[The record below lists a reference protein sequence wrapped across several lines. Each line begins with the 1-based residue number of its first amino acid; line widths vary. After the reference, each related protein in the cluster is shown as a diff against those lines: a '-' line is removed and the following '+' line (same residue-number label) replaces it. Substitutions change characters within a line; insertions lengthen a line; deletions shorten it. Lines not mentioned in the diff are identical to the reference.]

1 MNVILSVNSLT
12 VHFHTEAG
20 VVKALEDVSF
30 KIKEGEIL
38 GLVGE
43 TGCGKS
49 VTAMSIMGLVPVPP
63 GKIIGGTIEFEGRDL
78 LSLNREEMR
87 ALRGRDLAMIFQDPM
102 SSLNPVF
109 TAGFQVGE
117 AITAHNPEV
126 KGEPL
131 LSRVTELFRKVN
143 ISDPEQSVKKYPH
156 MLSGGMKQRVMIA
169 MGLSCGPRLIIAD
182 EPTTALDVSIQ
193 AQILSLIRRL
203 QREGGSS
210 VLLISHDL
218 GVIAAMAQR
227 VAVMYAGSIV
237 ECASVDELFGN
248 PLHPYT
254 KGLLGAIPRLDRD
267 QGRLTVIPGT
277 LPDLMNLPK
286 GCKFRERCSEEI
298 PACSSISPGLSE
310 IEPGHEVACHACFG
324 NRTPC

>member
-1 MNVILSVNSLT
+1 MSAILSVKNLT

-30 KIKEGEIL
+30 SIEEGEIL

-49 VTAMSIMGLVPVPP
+49 VTAHSIMGLIPVPP
-63 GKIIGGTIEFEGRDL
+63 GKIVGGTVTFGDHGNLLDL
-78 LSLNREEMR
+78 KEEEMQS
-87 ALRGRDLAMIFQDPM
+87 LRGKEMAMIFQDPM

-109 TAGFQVGE
+109 TAGFQVEE
-117 AITAHNPEV
+117 AIVTHDRQIS
-126 KGEPL
+126 KKDL
-131 LSRVTELFRKVN
+131 LSRVVGLFKKVN
-143 ISDPEQSVKKYPH
+143 ISDPEKSVQSYPH

-193 AQILSLIRRL
+193 AQILTLLKRL
-203 QREGGSS
+203 QNEEGSS

-218 GVIAAMAQR
+218 GVIAAMAKN

-237 ECASVDELFGN
+237 EYASVSTLFQK
-248 PLHPYT
+248 PLLPYT
-254 KGLLGAIPRLDRD
+254 KGLLGAIPRLDREIK
-267 QGRLTVIPGT
+267 RLAVIPGT
-277 LPDLMNLPK
+277 LPNLFNLPE
-286 GCKFRERCSEEI
+286 GCKFRERCSEAFEI
-298 PACSSISPGLSE
+298 CASVRPQLIE
-310 IEPGHEVACHACFG
+310 IEPGYEVACHACA
-324 NRTPC
+324 RDR

>member
-1 MNVILSVNSLT
+1 MTVILSVNNLT

-20 VVKALEDVSF
+20 VVRALQDVSF
-30 KIKEGEIL
+30 QIKEGEIL

-49 VTAMSIMGLVPVPP
+49 VTALSIMGLVPVPP
-63 GKIIGGTIEFEGRDL
+63 GRIVGGTLEFGGRDL
-78 LSLNREEMR
+78 LSLDGEEMR
-87 ALRGRDLAMIFQDPM
+87 ALRGGELAMIFQDPM

-117 AITAHNPEV
+117 AIAAHNPGV
-126 KGEPL
+126 RGKPL
-131 LSRVTELFRKVN
+131 LSRVTGLFRKVN
-143 ISDPEQSVKKYPH
+143 ISDPEQSVHKFPH

-203 QREGGSS
+203 QREEGSS

-248 PLHPYT
+248 PLHPYS

-267 QGRLTVIPGT
+267 QGRLAVIPGT

-286 GCKFRERCSEEI
+286 GCKFRERCSEAI
-298 PACSSISPGLSE
+298 PACSSVSPELRE
-310 IEPGHEVACHACFG
+310 VEPEHEVACHACFR
-324 NRTPC
+324 N

>member
-1 MNVILSVNSLT
+1 MSAILSVKNLT

-30 KIKEGEIL
+30 SIEEGEIL

-49 VTAMSIMGLVPVPP
+49 VTAHSVMGLIPVPP
-63 GKIIGGTIEFEGRDL
+63 GRIVGGTVTFGKHGNLLDL
-78 LSLNREEMR
+78 KEEEMQK
-87 ALRGRDLAMIFQDPM
+87 LRGKEMSMIFQDPM

-109 TAGFQVGE
+109 TAGFQVEE
-117 AITAHNPEV
+117 AIVTHDRHIS
-126 KGEPL
+126 KKDL
-131 LSRVTELFRKVN
+131 LSRVVGLFKKVN
-143 ISDPEQSVKKYPH
+143 ISDPEKSVHSYPH

-169 MGLSCGPRLIIAD
+169 MGLSCGPKLIIAD

-193 AQILSLIRRL
+193 AQILTLLKKL
-203 QREGGSS
+203 QKEEGSS

-218 GVIAAMAQR
+218 GVIAAMAKN

-237 ECASVDELFGN
+237 EYAPVSDLFQQ
-248 PLHPYT
+248 PMHPYT

-267 QGRLTVIPGT
+267 IERLAVIPGT
-277 LPDLMNLPK
+277 LPNLFDLPE
-286 GCKFRERCSEEI
+286 GCKFRERCSEALEI
-298 PACSSISPGLSE
+298 CASVRPRLIE
-310 IEPGHEVACHACFG
+310 IEPGHEVACHACA
-324 NRTPC
+324 RDR

>member
-1 MNVILSVNSLT
+1 MSRILSVNNLT

-20 VVKALEDVSF
+20 IVRALEDVSF
-30 KIKEGEIL
+30 SIEEGEVL

-49 VTAMSIMGLVPVPP
+49 VTALSVMGLVPVPP
-63 GKIIGGTIEFEGRDL
+63 GKILGGTIEFGGRDL
-78 LSLNREEMR
+78 LSLNSEEMR
-87 ALRGRDLAMIFQDPM
+87 ALRGKDLAMIFQDPM

-109 TAGFQVGE
+109 TAGFQVEE
-117 AITAHNPEV
+117 AIVAH
-126 KGEPL
+126 EPGVSGRSL
-131 LSRVTELFRKVN
+131 LSRVVGLFKKVN
-143 ISDPEQSVKKYPH
+143 ISDPEQSVQKYPH

-169 MGLSCGPRLIIAD
+169 MGLSCGPKLIIAD

-193 AQILSLIRRL
+193 AQILTLIRRL

-237 ECASVDELFGN
+237 ECTSVGELFGN
-248 PLHPYT
+248 PRHPYT
-254 KGLLGAIPRLDRD
+254 KGLLGAIPRLDKD
-267 QGRLTVIPGT
+267 QKRLAVIPGT
-277 LPDLMNLPK
+277 LPDLLNLPE
-286 GCKFRERCSEEI
+286 GCRFRERCPEALPI
-298 PACSSISPGLSE
+298 CSSVSPRPGE
-310 IEPGHEVACHACFG
+310 IGPGHEVACHACFG
-324 NRTPC
+324 N

>member
-1 MNVILSVNSLT
+1 MSRILSVNNLT

-20 VVKALEDVSF
+20 IVRALEDVSF
-30 KIKEGEIL
+30 SIEEGEVL

-49 VTAMSIMGLVPVPP
+49 VTALSVMGLVPVPP
-63 GKIIGGTIEFEGRDL
+63 GKILGGTIEFGGRDL
-78 LSLNREEMR
+78 LSLNSEEMR
-87 ALRGRDLAMIFQDPM
+87 ALRGKDLAMIFQDPM

-109 TAGFQVGE
+109 TAGFQVEE
-117 AITAHNPEV
+117 AIVAH
-126 KGEPL
+126 EPGASGRSL
-131 LSRVTELFRKVN
+131 LSRVVGLFKKVN
-143 ISDPEQSVKKYPH
+143 ISDPEQSVQKYPH

-169 MGLSCGPRLIIAD
+169 MGLSCGPKLIIAD

-193 AQILSLIRRL
+193 AQILTLIRRL

-237 ECASVDELFGN
+237 ECTSVGELFGN
-248 PLHPYT
+248 PRHPYT
-254 KGLLGAIPRLDRD
+254 KGLLGAIPRLDKD
-267 QGRLTVIPGT
+267 QKRLAVIPGT
-277 LPDLMNLPK
+277 LPDLLNLPE
-286 GCKFRERCSEEI
+286 GCRFRERCPEALPI
-298 PACSSISPGLSE
+298 CSSVSPRPGE
-310 IEPGHEVACHACFG
+310 IGPGHEVACHACFG
-324 NRTPC
+324 N

>member
-1 MNVILSVNSLT
+1 MSKILSVNNLT

-20 VVKALEDVSF
+20 IVRALEDVSF
-30 KIKEGEIL
+30 SIEEGEVL

-49 VTAMSIMGLVPVPP
+49 VTALSVMGLVPVPP
-63 GKIIGGTIEFEGRDL
+63 GKILGGTIEFGGRNL
-78 LSLNREEMR
+78 LSLDSEEMR
-87 ALRGRDLAMIFQDPM
+87 AMRGKDLAMIFQDPM

-109 TAGFQVGE
+109 TAGFQVEE
-117 AITAHNPEV
+117 AIVAH
-126 KGEPL
+126 EPGASGKSL
-131 LSRVTELFRKVN
+131 LSRVIGLFKKVN
-143 ISDPEQSVKKYPH
+143 ISDPEQSVQKYPH

-169 MGLSCGPRLIIAD
+169 MGLSCGPKLIIAD

-193 AQILSLIRRL
+193 AQILTLIRRL

-237 ECASVDELFGN
+237 ECTSVGELFEN
-248 PLHPYT
+248 PRHPYT
-254 KGLLGAIPRLDRD
+254 KGLLGAIPRLDKD
-267 QGRLTVIPGT
+267 Q
-277 LPDLMNLPK
+277 
-286 GCKFRERCSEEI
+286 
-298 PACSSISPGLSE
+298 
-310 IEPGHEVACHACFG
+310 
-324 NRTPC
+324 

>member
-1 MNVILSVNSLT
+1 MSAILSVKNLT

-30 KIKEGEIL
+30 SIEEGEIL

-49 VTAMSIMGLVPVPP
+49 VTAHSIMGLIPVPP
-63 GKIIGGTIEFEGRDL
+63 GKIVGGTVTFGDHGNLLDL
-78 LSLNREEMR
+78 REEEMQS
-87 ALRGRDLAMIFQDPM
+87 LRGKEMAMIFQDPM

-109 TAGFQVGE
+109 TAGFQVEE
-117 AITAHNPEV
+117 AIVTHDRHIS
-126 KGEPL
+126 KKDL
-131 LSRVTELFRKVN
+131 LSRVVGLFRKVN
-143 ISDPEQSVKKYPH
+143 ISDPEKSVQSYPH

-193 AQILSLIRRL
+193 AQILTLLKRL
-203 QREGGSS
+203 QNEEGSS

-218 GVIAAMAQR
+218 GVIAAMAKN

-237 ECASVDELFGN
+237 EYAPVSTLFEK

-267 QGRLTVIPGT
+267 IGRLAVIPGT
-277 LPDLMNLPK
+277 LPNLFDLPE
-286 GCKFRERCSEEI
+286 GCKFRERCSEALEI
-298 PACSSISPGLSE
+298 CASARPQLIE
-310 IEPGHEVACHACFG
+310 IEPGHEVACHACA
-324 NRTPC
+324 RDR

>member
-1 MNVILSVNSLT
+1 MSRILSVNNLT

-20 VVKALEDVSF
+20 IVRALEDVSF
-30 KIKEGEIL
+30 SIEEGEVL

-49 VTAMSIMGLVPVPP
+49 VTALSVMGLLPVPP
-63 GKIIGGTIEFEGRDL
+63 GKILGGTIEFGGRDL
-78 LSLNREEMR
+78 LSLNSEEMR
-87 ALRGRDLAMIFQDPM
+87 ALRGKDLAMIFQDPM

-109 TAGFQVGE
+109 TAGFQVEE
-117 AITAHNPEV
+117 AIVAH
-126 KGEPL
+126 EPGASGRSL
-131 LSRVTELFRKVN
+131 LSRVVGLFKKVN
-143 ISDPEQSVKKYPH
+143 ISDPEQSVQKYPH

-169 MGLSCGPRLIIAD
+169 MGLSCGPKLIIAD

-193 AQILSLIRRL
+193 AQILTLIRRL

-237 ECASVDELFGN
+237 ECTSVGELFGN
-248 PLHPYT
+248 PRHPYT
-254 KGLLGAIPRLDRD
+254 KGLLGAIPRLDKD
-267 QGRLTVIPGT
+267 QKRLAVIPGT
-277 LPDLMNLPK
+277 LPDLLNLPE
-286 GCKFRERCSEEI
+286 GCRFRERCPEALPI
-298 PACSSISPGLSE
+298 CSSVSPRPGE
-310 IEPGHEVACHACFG
+310 IGPGHEVACHACFG
-324 NRTPC
+324 N

>member
-1 MNVILSVNSLT
+1 MSKILSVNNLT

-20 VVKALEDVSF
+20 IVRALEDVSF
-30 KIKEGEIL
+30 SIEEGEVL

-49 VTAMSIMGLVPVPP
+49 VTDLSVMGHVPVPP
-63 GKIIGGTIEFEGRDL
+63 GKILGGTIEFGGRNL
-78 LSLNREEMR
+78 LSLDSEEMR
-87 ALRGRDLAMIFQDPM
+87 AMRGKDLAMIFQDPM

-109 TAGFQVGE
+109 TAGFQVEE
-117 AITAHNPEV
+117 AIVAH
-126 KGEPL
+126 EPGASGKSL
-131 LSRVTELFRKVN
+131 LSRVIGLFKKVN
-143 ISDPEQSVKKYPH
+143 ISDPEQSVQKYPH

-169 MGLSCGPRLIIAD
+169 MGLSCGPKLIIAD

-193 AQILSLIRRL
+193 AQILTLIRRL

-237 ECASVDELFGN
+237 ECTSVGELFEN
-248 PLHPYT
+248 PRHPYT
-254 KGLLGAIPRLDRD
+254 KGLLGAIPRLDKD
-267 QGRLTVIPGT
+267 QTRLAVIPGT
-277 LPDLMNLPK
+277 LPDLLNLPE
-286 GCKFRERCSEEI
+286 GCKFRERCPEAI
-298 PACSSISPGLSE
+298 PICSSVSPRPQLIG
-310 IEPGHEVACHACFG
+310 PGHEVACHACFG
-324 NRTPC
+324 N

>member
-1 MNVILSVNSLT
+1 MSKILSVNNLT

-20 VVKALEDVSF
+20 IVRALEDVSF
-30 KIKEGEIL
+30 SIEEGEVL

-49 VTAMSIMGLVPVPP
+49 VTALSVMGLVPVPP
-63 GKIIGGTIEFEGRDL
+63 GKILGGTIEFGGRNL
-78 LSLNREEMR
+78 LSLDSEEMR
-87 ALRGRDLAMIFQDPM
+87 AMRGKDLAMIFQDPM

-109 TAGFQVGE
+109 TAGFQVEE
-117 AITAHNPEV
+117 AIVAH
-126 KGEPL
+126 EPGASGKSL
-131 LSRVTELFRKVN
+131 LSRVIGLFKKVN
-143 ISDPEQSVKKYPH
+143 ISDPEQSVQKYPH

-169 MGLSCGPRLIIAD
+169 MGLSCGPKLIIAD

-193 AQILSLIRRL
+193 AQILTLIRRL

-237 ECASVDELFGN
+237 ECTSVGELFEN
-248 PLHPYT
+248 PRHPYT
-254 KGLLGAIPRLDRD
+254 KGLLGAIPRLDKD
-267 QGRLTVIPGT
+267 QTRLAVIPGT
-277 LPDLMNLPK
+277 LPDLLNLPE
-286 GCKFRERCSEEI
+286 GCKFRERCPEAI
-298 PACSSISPGLSE
+298 PICSSVSPRPQLIG
-310 IEPGHEVACHACFG
+310 PGHEVACHACFG
-324 NRTPC
+324 N

>member
-1 MNVILSVNSLT
+1 MSAILSVKNLT

-30 KIKEGEIL
+30 SIEEGEIL

-49 VTAMSIMGLVPVPP
+49 VTAHSIMGLIPVPP
-63 GKIIGGTIEFEGRDL
+63 GRIVGGTVTFGKHGNLLDL
-78 LSLNREEMR
+78 GEEEMQK
-87 ALRGRDLAMIFQDPM
+87 LRGKEMSMIFQDPM

-109 TAGFQVGE
+109 TAGFQVEE
-117 AITAHNPEV
+117 AIVTHD
-126 KGEPL
+126 KHISKKDL
-131 LSRVTELFRKVN
+131 LSRVVGLFKKVN
-143 ISDPEQSVKKYPH
+143 ISDPEKSVHSYPH

-169 MGLSCGPRLIIAD
+169 MGLSCGPKLIIAD

-193 AQILSLIRRL
+193 AQILTLLKKL
-203 QREGGSS
+203 QKEEGSS

-218 GVIAAMAQR
+218 GVIAAMAKN

-237 ECASVDELFGN
+237 EYASVSTLFQK

-267 QGRLTVIPGT
+267 IERLAVIPGT
-277 LPDLMNLPK
+277 LPNLFNLPE
-286 GCKFRERCSEEI
+286 GCKFRERCSEALEI
-298 PACSSISPGLSE
+298 CPSVRPRMIE
-310 IEPGHEVACHACFG
+310 IEPGHEVACHACA
-324 NRTPC
+324 RDR

>member
-1 MNVILSVNSLT
+1 MSAILSVKNLT

-30 KIKEGEIL
+30 SIEEGEIL

-49 VTAMSIMGLVPVPP
+49 VTAHSIMGLIPVPP
-63 GKIIGGTIEFEGRDL
+63 GKIVGGTVTFGKHGNLLDL
-78 LSLNREEMR
+78 REEEMQN
-87 ALRGRDLAMIFQDPM
+87 LRGKEMAMIFQDPM

-109 TAGFQVGE
+109 TAGFQVEE
-117 AITAHNPEV
+117 AIVTHDRQIS
-126 KGEPL
+126 KKDL
-131 LSRVTELFRKVN
+131 LSRVVGLFRKVN
-143 ISDPEQSVKKYPH
+143 ISDPEKSVQSYPH

-169 MGLSCGPRLIIAD
+169 MGLSCGPKLIIAD

-193 AQILSLIRRL
+193 AQILTLLKRL
-203 QREGGSS
+203 QNEEGSS

-218 GVIAAMAQR
+218 GVIAAMAKN

-237 ECASVDELFGN
+237 EYASVSTLFHK

-267 QGRLTVIPGT
+267 IKRLAVIPGT
-277 LPDLMNLPK
+277 LPNLFDLPE
-286 GCKFRERCSEEI
+286 GCKFRERCSEAFEI
-298 PACSSISPGLSE
+298 CASVRPRLIE
-310 IEPGHEVACHACFG
+310 IEPGHEVACHACA
-324 NRTPC
+324 RDR

>member
-1 MNVILSVNSLT
+1 MGDPILSVKNLT

-30 KIKEGEIL
+30 SVGQGEVL

-49 VTAMSIMGLVPVPP
+49 VTALSVMRLIPTPP
-63 GKIIGGTIEFEGRDL
+63 GRIVGGTIHFDGRDVL
-78 LSLNREEMR
+78 ALSEEEMR
-87 ALRGRDLAMIFQDPM
+87 SLRGKDMAMIFQDPI

-109 TAGFQVGE
+109 TAGYQVEE
-117 AITAHNPEV
+117 AIVTHEAVPRRED
-126 KGEPL
+126 L
-131 LSRVTELFRKVN
+131 IARVTGLFKKVN
-143 ISDPEQSVKKYPH
+143 ISDPEKSVRSYPH

-169 MGLSCGPRLIIAD
+169 MGLSCSPRLIIAD

-203 QREGGSS
+203 QMEGGSS

-218 GVIAAMAQR
+218 GVIAAMAQT

-237 ECASVDELFGN
+237 EKTSVKTLFDR

-254 KGLLGAIPRLDRD
+254 RGLLGAIPRLDVD
-267 QGRLTVIPGT
+267 QERLSVIPGT
-277 LPDLMNLPK
+277 LPDLFNLPR
-286 GCKFRERCSEEI
+286 GCKFRERCSEALPLCAEGR
-298 PACSSISPGLSE
+298 PLLAE
-310 IEPGHEVACHACFG
+310 IEPGHEVACYA
-324 NRTPC
+324 RA